1 MECDRDGHCDN
12 YRCQDITCTP
22 ARSILLLLSPCGY
35 AQLVVRSYLTYTK
48 GRANQWTECPA
59 CTFIRQCIEEVSNT
73 KRFHASLGSAAYLQ
87 RPVAQPISPLTL
99 VWSEE
104 FTPGLPDP
112 GEHSGHR
119 CNGWPGG
126 PQRRDLKC
134 ITPRLPIVACG

>member
-1 MECDRDGHCDN
+1 MECDRDGDCDN

-73 KRFHASLGSAAYLQ
+73 KRFHASLGSLPPTEFAETCSSTN
-87 RPVAQPISPLTL
+87 PSSDTGL
-99 VWSEE
+99 V
-104 FTPGLPDP
+104 G
-112 GEHSGHR
+112 GVHSR
-119 CNGWPGG
+119 SS
-126 PQRRDLKC
+126 
-134 ITPRLPIVACG
+134 